1 MTIQEI
7 KQRLSI
13 QKVLQYYNLKPD
25 RNKRINCP
33 FHNDKTPSMQ
43 VYAETN
49 TVFCFSSNCKLN
61 GKAID
66 QIDFIMHK
74 ENCTKHRAI
83 NKAKELINPGY
94 PPKVGQV
101 APNKIKPKPMNI
113 NNTENLSRIA
123 VLTKLMYEAKASMSR
138 SKKAQEY
145 CKQRCLDNN
154 TLEIGYLGDR
164 FYGAWN
170 QKLKQSAI
178 ETGLLKQNTNGS
190 LSPAFRNCIIFP
202 LKNKQGQVID
212 IYGRSVS
219 NNSTSTSSVQAKH
232 FYLKGK
238 HQGIYPNYPKL
249 ETKTLIITESII
261 DSATLLQIPKLL
273 TFNFQLLTLYGTN
286 GLTEEHTEA
295 IKNLPELKEIIF
307 MLDADQAGHKAV
319 ERYSKELKAIKE
331 NVKISKIE
339 LPCKDVNETFTAHE
353 PEIFT
358 HLLNERTFLF
368 STDFSNENKNEQAG
382 TASPSAP
389 ATQNYT
395 SLLAVSGAELNTAN
409 SDKIIYLPDRQ
420 AGDSSLL
427 KIEIWGG
434 IEYHNMH
441 RLRLS
446 LYLENKATNR
456 SFRDDVNLYSNRS
469 SKAFLQDASEELEI
483 PMSELKE
490 IINQFT
496 RKVEE
501 YRLKQ
506 KEKMKNI
513 NKKEIV
519 KLSLQQQKEAMQ
531 ILKSQ
536 NLVNHLKAAMLKVGL
551 IGETENGLLLFLIFL
566 TRYFNTPLHA
576 LVHGSTGSGKTN
588 LLKSILKL
596 VPGES
601 KYETTALTENVLFR
615 PPYKDFW
622 KNKILLIE
630 DLDGSY
636 KALLPL
642 REFMTNQYISKL
654 ANDPNPKTG
663 KYEQVTLEAE
673 GPIVIAGATTRDKV
687 YEDNS
692 NRSFLLHVNE
702 SKTHEEKVLDYQNK
716 EAAGLIDAEGIQTT
730 AKKIQDIQR
739 MLTPNIKVINPF
751 QPQLKLPEYV
761 FTKKRTNTHYIAL
774 IKSITF
780 LFQYQREKKKDDKG
794 RIYIETTLQD
804 VALANQLS
812 KESLLRKSD
821 ELSGQVREFFER
833 LKATVKQEKK
843 ETFLA
848 KDIRGKLRMHPMKFS
863 RYINELRNRGY
874 VKKVGGKERGSYE
887 YQIII
892 WDDYQILKKGLTIM
906 DKILE
911 ELYKQYP
918 DGTYQKRK

>member
-1 MTIQEI
+1 MTIAEI
-7 KQRLSI
+7 KERLSI
-13 QKVLQYYNLKPD
+13 LTVLSHYGLKPD

-43 VYAETN
+43 VYPETN

-74 ENCTKHRAI
+74 ENCTKHEAI
-83 NKAKELINPGY
+83 NKAKELLGVY
-94 PPKVGQV
+94 PEV
-101 APNKIKPKPMNI
+101 KPIVNTKPMN
-113 NNTENLSRIA
+113 NTESLSRIA
-123 VLTKLMYEAKASMSR
+123 VLTKLMYEAKESLTR
-138 SKKAQEY
+138 STKAQEY
-145 CKQRCLDNN
+145 CKQRSLDNN
-154 TLEIGYLGDR
+154 KLEIGYLGDR

-178 ETGLLKQNTNGS
+178 EIGLLKENSNGS

-202 LKNKQGQVID
+202 LKNQQGQIID
-212 IYGRSVS
+212 IYGRSVT
-219 NNSTSTSSVQAKH
+219 NNSNQKH

-238 HQGIYPNYPKL
+238 HQGIYPNYPKP
-249 ETKTLIITESII
+249 ETTKLIIAECII
-261 DSATLLQIPKLL
+261 DTASLLQIEAITNEYSLL
-273 TFNFQLLTLYGTN
+273 SLYGTN
-286 GLTEEHTEA
+286 GLTEEITEA
-295 IKNLPELKEIIF
+295 IKNLPELEEIIF
-307 MLDADQAGHKAV
+307 MLDADEAGNKAV
-319 ERYSKELKAIKE
+319 EKYSEELKAIKE
-331 NVKISKIE
+331 NVKISKVE

-353 PEIFT
+353 PEIFA

-368 STDFSNENKNEQAG
+368 SNDLSNEKENEQAG

-389 ATQNYT
+389 ATQNHT
-395 SLLAVSGAELNTAN
+395 SLNTAN
-409 SDKIIYLPDRQ
+409 PDKIIYDT
-420 AGDSSLL
+420 SIL

-434 IEYHNMH
+434 IEYNNMH

-446 LYLENKATNR
+446 LHIENKATER

-469 SKAFLQDASEELEI
+469 SKAFIQDASEELEI
-483 PMSELKE
+483 PQSQLKE
-490 IINQFT
+490 IISQFT
-496 RKVEE
+496 REVEE

-506 KEKMKNI
+506 KANHKDM

-519 KLSLQQQKEAMQ
+519 KLSLQEQKEAMQ
-531 ILKSQ
+531 ILKSN

-566 TRYFNTPLHA
+566 TRYFDTPLHA

-615 PPYKDFW
+615 PPFKDFW

-663 KYEQVTLEAE
+663 KYEQVTLEAC
-673 GPIVIAGATTRDKV
+673 GPIVIAGATTKDKV

-702 SKTHEEKVLDYQNK
+702 SKAHEDKVLDYQNK
-716 EAAGLIDAEGIQTT
+716 EAAGLIDVEGIQAT

-761 FTKKRTNTHYIAL
+761 FTKKRTNTHYITL

-780 LFQYQREKKKDDKG
+780 LFQHQREKKKDDKG
-794 RIYIETTLQD
+794 RIFIETTLHD

-833 LKATVKQEKK
+833 LKSTVQEEKK
-843 ETFLA
+843 NTFLA
-848 KDIRGKLRMHPMKFS
+848 KDIRSKLRMHPMKFS

-874 VKKVGGKERGSYE
+874 VKQVGGKERGSYE
-887 YQIII
+887 YQITV

-918 DGTYQKRK
+918 DGIYKKTSL